1 MTFYPSSQPIRSS
14 PGRDSETG
22 ATVRRRPES
31 CVAATPQRL
40 FQSVYLPPT
49 TDRGWRLEELLGVS
63 EIRYFSYG
71 RRAFVEALRIAGVG
85 PGDAVALPGL
95 ICRALLSS
103 LRALDAQPV
112 FYPVGPELT
121 PVLPPAEWP
130 GAKVI
135 VAVNYFGF
143 PQDLVP
149 FQQYC
154 IRTGAILIEDNAHG
168 LLSRD
173 EDGRWLGTR
182 GDIGLFSMRK
192 TLPLSSGAALSV
204 SNERFKLGPP
214 QAFGHDRAPLSFH
227 MKQALRRLAPIVGS
241 PNFLRLTRLVRGMK
255 GMTGLSDWSNP
266 ERAESELPMPA
277 LPTRLLAAPLCV
289 DGAQESMRRRALY
302 STVGCLLADSGLDIR
317 PVFASWPA
325 QVVPYGYPFYA
336 EDSALRGIDA
346 LFDAVGLSWSN
357 WPHLPRAIVD
367 SAPRHYKNLR
377 LVHFL
382 W

>member
-1 MTFYPSSQPIRSS
+1 MTSYPSSQPIRSS
-14 PGRDSETG
+14 SSRGSKTG

-31 CVAATPQRL
+31 SASATPHRL

-49 TDRGWRLEELLGVS
+49 TDRGWKLEELLGAS
-63 EIRYFSYG
+63 EVRYFSYG

-95 ICRALLSS
+95 ICRDLLSS
-103 LRALDAQPV
+103 LRARDAQPV

-121 PVLPPAEWP
+121 PALPPAEWP
-130 GAKVI
+130 EAKVI

-143 PQDLVP
+143 PQSLAP

-154 IRTGAILIEDNAHG
+154 TRTGAMLIEDNAHG

-173 EDGRWLGTR
+173 EEGRWLGTR
-182 GDIGLFSMRK
+182 GDMGLFSLRK
-192 TLPLSSGAALSV
+192 TLPLPNGAALSV

-214 QAFGHDRAPLSFH
+214 QAFGRDRVPLSFR
-227 MKQALRRLAPIVGS
+227 MKQALRRLAPIVGP
-241 PNFLRLTRLVRGMK
+241 PNFLRMTRLVRGMK
-255 GMTGLSDWSNP
+255 RMTGLSDRSTL
-266 ERAESELPMPA
+266 ERSEYKLPMPA

-302 STVGCLLADSGLDIR
+302 SAVGCLLADSGLEIR
-317 PVFASWPA
+317 PVFASLPA

-336 EDSALRGIDA
+336 EDSALRGIDE
-346 LFDAVGLSWSN
+346 LLDAVGLSWSN
-357 WPHLPRAIVD
+357 WPYLPRAIVD
-367 SAPRHYKNLR
+367 SAPRHYKHLR